1 MDPLSAIASIV
12 GIVGFGIQ
20 IAQILQKEIDA
31 IQTATERVEQIVI
44 EIRATATGLTNLQ
57 DFLLQDQ
64 EASVDDR
71 IFNDEGRVEV
81 AHVVRRCNTV
91 FRNITVLVAKAGNGI
106 LSSVDQFQRQ
116 LKEEHENTKGL
127 KKSNVKLEI
136 ELSNLE
142 HLMWPWRLPK
152 IEQYIADLDRLKL
165 SLVLIL
171 SVANLAKTKKQK
183 KIKARYVLSILSTPW
198 QTLIRYPVTRIPSS
212 GKEVR
217 PKLWSRMKY
226 SIKTEACE
234 TQRRLTKQSRSESF
248 QKTES
253 LGQHKV
259 QHKFLSQVGPTH
271 PVDGMY
277 FASNDPASSSH
288 GRGCA

>member
-12 GIVGFGIQ
+12 GVVGFGIQ

-57 DFLLQDQ
+57 ELLLQDQ
-64 EASVDDR
+64 KASVDDC

-81 AHVVRRCNTV
+81 AHIVRRCNTV
-91 FRNITVLVAKAGNGI
+91 FRNITVLVAKAGHGI

-116 LKEEHENTKGL
+116 VKEEHENKKGL
-127 KKSNVKLEI
+127 EESNVKLEV

-183 KIKARYVLSILSTPW
+183 KVTAKYVLSIVPTLR
-198 QTLIRYPVTRIPSS
+198 QTLIRFSVTRIPRS
-212 GKEVR
+212 GKEAR
-217 PKLWSRMKY
+217 PKL
-226 SIKTEACE
+226 
-234 TQRRLTKQSRSESF
+234 
-248 QKTES
+248 
-253 LGQHKV
+253 
-259 QHKFLSQVGPTH
+259 
-271 PVDGMY
+271 
-277 FASNDPASSSH
+277 
-288 GRGCA
+288 

>member
-1 MDPLSAIASIV
+1 MGVISAASWRSFFHNVRVLICLYDSSIYLSQRVLQFIDPLSAIASIV

-20 IAQILQKEIDA
+20 IAQILQKETDA

-57 DFLLQDQ
+57 DFLLEDQ

-81 AHVVRRCNTV
+81 AHIVRRCNTV

-106 LSSVDQFQRQ
+106 LSSVDQYQRQ
-116 LKEEHENTKGL
+116 VKEEQENTKGL
-127 KKSNVKLEI
+127 KESNVKLEI

-183 KIKARYVLSILSTPW
+183 KIKARYVLSIISTLR
-198 QTLIRYPVTRIPSS
+198 QTLIRFPVTRNPSS

-217 PKLWSRMKY
+217 RKP
-226 SIKTEACE
+226 
-234 TQRRLTKQSRSESF
+234 
-248 QKTES
+248 
-253 LGQHKV
+253 
-259 QHKFLSQVGPTH
+259 
-271 PVDGMY
+271 
-277 FASNDPASSSH
+277 
-288 GRGCA
+288 

>member
-1 MDPLSAIASIV
+1 MDPVSAVASIV

-57 DFLLQDQ
+57 DFLLQDH
-64 EASVDDR
+64 EVSLDDR
-71 IFNDEGRVEV
+71 IFNDEGRTEV
-81 AHVVRRCNTV
+81 THIVRRCNTV
-91 FRNITVLVAKAGNGI
+91 FRNITVLVAKSGNGI
-106 LSSVDQFQRQ
+106 LSSVDQFQRKLEQ
-116 LKEEHENTKGL
+116 EHKKDKGAGE
-127 KKSNVKLEI
+127 SSIKLEI

-183 KIKARYVLSILSTPW
+183 KIKD
-198 QTLIRYPVTRIPSS
+198 
-212 GKEVR
+212 K
-217 PKLWSRMKY
+217 
-226 SIKTEACE
+226 
-234 TQRRLTKQSRSESF
+234 
-248 QKTES
+248 
-253 LGQHKV
+253 
-259 QHKFLSQVGPTH
+259 
-271 PVDGMY
+271 
-277 FASNDPASSSH
+277 
-288 GRGCA
+288 